1 MNKKE
6 ITLCVLKPDANERGI
21 VEQISMIL
29 ENKDLKLRIL

>member
-21 VEQISMIL
+21 VEQIINDIR
-29 ENKDLKLRIL
+29 E